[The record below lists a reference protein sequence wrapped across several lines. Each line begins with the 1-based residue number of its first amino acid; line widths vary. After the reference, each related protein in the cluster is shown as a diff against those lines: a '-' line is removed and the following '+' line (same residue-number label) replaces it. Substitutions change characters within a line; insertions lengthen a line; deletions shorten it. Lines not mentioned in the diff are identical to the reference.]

1 MKRLADIYKN
11 VLMLTQ
17 LGFSFVTPLLLCLA
31 LCWFLNSYLGLG
43 SWIYIPGFFFGLGG
57 SGMTA
62 YKFYLVIERK
72 QEKESKKE
80 KKKIYFN
87 HH

>member
-1 MKRLADIYKN
+1 MKRLADVYKDI
-11 VLMLTQ
+11 LMLTQ
-17 LGFSFVTPLLLCLA
+17 LGFSFITPLLLCLA
-31 LCWFLNSYLGLG
+31 LCWCLSTYLGLG
-43 SWIYIPGFFFGLGG
+43 SWVYIPGFFFGLGG

-62 YKFYLVIERK
+62 YKFYLAIERK

-80 KKKIYFN
+80 KEKIYFN